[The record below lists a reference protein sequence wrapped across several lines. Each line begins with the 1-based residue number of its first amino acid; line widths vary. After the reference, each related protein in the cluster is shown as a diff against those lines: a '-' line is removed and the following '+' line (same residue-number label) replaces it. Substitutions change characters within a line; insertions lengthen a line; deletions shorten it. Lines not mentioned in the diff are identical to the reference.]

1 VLALIRSGRHR
12 EALELIESV
21 QWKDE
26 VVTCLLLECMARFP
40 TDPQAAAKIYK
51 QAEKKIGPANSRD
64 YDVVF
69 LRREAQELLDGKK
82 PAGPAL

>member
-1 VLALIRSGRHR
+1 MGVPGSL
-12 EALELIESV
+12 
-21 QWKDE
+21 
-26 VVTCLLLECMARFP
+26 VVEKSFKKSMVECMARFP